1 MKDRNNTE
9 LVEGDFIMIVVDNP
23 QETPALLVIYL
34 NNEEYTYK
42 VTEDG
47 EERTITTDT
56 IHYYPITDEGLEV
69 AKYDAG
75 VTQLLAHRE
84 EKFNITNICS
94 DNIIKMNTDVL
105 RGYNKVL
112 FDSIIALL

>member
-1 MKDRNNTE
+1 MKDRNNVE

-47 EERTITTDT
+47 EERTKTTDT

-75 VTQLLAHRE
+75 VTQLLPHRQK
-84 EKFNITNICS
+84 KFNITNICS
-94 DNIIKMNTDVL
+94 DNIIKMNTSVL
-105 RGYNKVL
+105 RGHNKTI